1 MDDPTFADVLSSVS
15 LDGDRAA
22 AEIPAGWGQG
32 RTAFGGLVAAVA
44 VRALL
49 ERVPEG
55 RRLRSLQVAFVAPVR
70 PGGVEIRL
78 RELRHGGSASQLR
91 AEVVQEGETA
101 CAVLASFGAD
111 RPSRLIVPGP
121 QRPEAPPPESLPALP
136 RAPGVV
142 PEFTRHFDY
151 RFATPTPP
159 YSGTGDGTLRGWCRF
174 LRAPEPA
181 GPEHVAGL
189 VDCWPAP
196 IVAVLTEPAPVSSLV
211 WALELVEPDPE
222 APADGWW
229 LFDGATDA
237 AAHGYAHWHAALWGP
252 SGRLAALSR
261 QTAAVFW

>member
-1 MDDPTFADVLSSVS
+1 MGQPTLADVLASVS
-15 LDGDRAA
+15 VAGDRAS

-44 VRALL
+44 LRALRQ
-49 ERVPEG
+49 RVPEG
-55 RRLRSLQVAFVAPVR
+55 RRLRGLQVAFVAPVQ

-91 AEVVQEGETA
+91 AEVAQDGETA

-111 RPSRLIVPGP
+111 RESRLAIPGP
-121 QRPEAPPPESLPALP
+121 PRPETPPPESLPALP
-136 RAPGVV
+136 RAAGVV
-142 PEFTRHFDY
+142 PEFTRHFEH
-151 RFATPTPP
+151 RFATPTLP
-159 YSGTGDGTLRGWCRF
+159 YTGTGDGTLRGWCR
-174 LRAPEPA
+174 LRGAPEPA
-181 GPEHVAGL
+181 GPEHLAAL

-211 WALELVEPDPE
+211 WALELVDPDPE

-237 AAHGYAHWHAALWGP
+237 AAHGYAHWRAALWDP

-261 QTAAVFW
+261 QTAAVYW